1 MNATTAAPDSSGPS
15 SSSLPAR
22 ASPGQRS
29 ASVGLAL
36 GALGIVFGD
45 IGTSPLYTLRECL
58 HSAGGSAATVDDLYG
73 ILSLIFWSLLMVV
86 VVKYL
91 TFIMR
96 ADNKGE
102 GGIFALL
109 GICPERLRSHQHG
122 QISWIAVLVVVGAA
136 LLYGDGAITPA
147 ISVLSAVEG
156 LKVDAPGLAPVVVP
170 LTLAILVVLFLV
182 QRRGTGFIGGIFG
195 PIMLSW
201 FITIGILGVSGIV
214 LAPGILAAFN
224 PLHALDF

>member
-15 SSSLPAR
+15 SSSLPAH

-109 GICPERLRSHQHG
+109 GICPVRLRSHQPP
-122 QISWIAVLVVVGAA
+122 QISRFPFTA
-136 LLYGDGAITPA
+136 LFQSTVRP
-147 ISVLSAVEG
+147 
-156 LKVDAPGLAPVVVP
+156 
-170 LTLAILVVLFLV
+170 
-182 QRRGTGFIGGIFG
+182 
-195 PIMLSW
+195 
-201 FITIGILGVSGIV
+201 
-214 LAPGILAAFN
+214 
-224 PLHALDF
+224 